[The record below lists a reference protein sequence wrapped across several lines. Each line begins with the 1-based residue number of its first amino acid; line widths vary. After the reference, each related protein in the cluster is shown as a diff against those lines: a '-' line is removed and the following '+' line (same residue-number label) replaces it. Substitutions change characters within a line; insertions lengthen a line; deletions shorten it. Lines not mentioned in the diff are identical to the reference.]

1 MEILLYGS
9 RMSYSIFIRIL
20 LRSIAVILRLMS
32 SCTGDFIYMLPH
44 DDKVKYTAENS

>member
-9 RMSYSIFIRIL
+9 RISYSIFIRIL

-32 SCTGDFIYMLPH
+32 SCTGEFHFI
-44 DDKVKYTAENS
+44 AEFNLQMQQNSD